1 VKGEDLSS
9 LLNLGASFT
18 DVPGGT
24 ANWAFAGNINYKSA
38 SGIAA
43 IAISQAD
50 ANIKVNGYTG
60 VYDGNPHGA
69 TGSATGVK
77 GEDLSGL
84 LNFGASFTDVP
95 GGTANWAFAG
105 NVNYKSASGTA
116 AIAITQADAAIS
128 VQGYS
133 GVYDGNAHEATGS
146 ALGVKGENLSTL
158 LNLGATFT
166 DVPGGTA
173 NWSFAGNTN
182 YKSANGNAA
191 ITITQ
196 ADANISVQGY
206 SGVYDGNGHGAT
218 GTATGVK
225 GENLSN
231 LLSLGGMFTDVP
243 GGTVNWSFAGNTNYK
258 SAGGSVSIT
267 ITQADATI
275 NVNGYTGT
283 YDGNP
288 HGASGKAVGVKGED
302 LSSLLSLGSS
312 FTNVPGGTANWSF
325 AGNVDYRPA
334 SNSVPII
341 IDKAD
346 STVSI
351 TVSSATFDGTP
362 HGGTALVTGAGGL
375 NQPITPSY
383 SGTTF
388 SGAAYALTPG
398 APTHAGTY
406 QVSAS
411 FGGDNN
417 HNPSSGSANFTIFQ
431 ASSSSVVTV
440 PGGASFTYDSN
451 PHPATVSVTGAGGLN
466 LTPAPLY
473 SCGHVPTYVAD
484 LGCTASY
491 SFAGDNDHTAS
502 NATVT
507 YTIAR
512 APLVVSTNSASMILD
527 APLPQFSGTLVGVLG
542 SDGISASYTT
552 GATGTVIGAFAI
564 TPILSDPN
572 NRLPNYNLTSHNGT
586 LTVQYA
592 AAGLCYG
599 DYGHQ
604 ILAPIA
610 ANGTS
615 TLKQG
620 STIPAK
626 FRVCDALGNSI
637 SAVSATGVPVVAQFN
652 LIGIISGTVTQT
664 VDQTVASTTPDT
676 AFRWDATGQQWIF
689 NISTK
694 GLPVASTYVYQIVLN
709 DGSKIQ
715 FQYGLPR

>member
-1 VKGEDLSS
+1 ATATATGVKGESLAGLDLGGTTHTNASDYAADAWTFTDSTGNYNNASGTVHDRIDKANAVINVTPYSLTYDGNPHTATATATGVKGESLAGLDLGGTTHTNASDYAADAWTFTDSTGNYNNASGSVHDEINQADATIKVDGYTGVYDGNAHGATGTATGVKAEDLSSLLNLGASFTNVPGGTANWSFAGNTNYKAATGSAAVLISQAAANISVLGYSGVYDGNPHGATGTAMGVKAEDLSS

-24 ANWAFAGNINYKSA
+24 ANW
-38 SGIAA
+38 
-43 IAISQAD
+43 
-50 ANIKVNGYTG
+50 
-60 VYDGNPHGA
+60 
-69 TGSATGVK
+69 
-77 GEDLSGL
+77 
-84 LNFGASFTDVP
+84 
-95 GGTANWAFAG
+95 
-105 NVNYKSASGTA
+105 
-116 AIAITQADAAIS
+116 
-128 VQGYS
+128 
-133 GVYDGNAHEATGS
+133 
-146 ALGVKGENLSTL
+146 
-158 LNLGATFT
+158 
-166 DVPGGTA
+166 
-173 NWSFAGNTN
+173 SFAGNTN
-182 YKSANGNAA
+182 YKPASGSANIVIDQANA
-191 ITITQ
+191 T
-196 ADANISVQGY
+196 ISVQGY
-206 SGVYDGNGHGAT
+206 S
-218 GTATGVK
+218 
-225 GENLSN
+225 
-231 LLSLGGMFTDVP
+231 
-243 GGTVNWSFAGNTNYK
+243 
-258 SAGGSVSIT
+258 
-267 ITQADATI
+267 
-275 NVNGYTGT
+275 GT

-288 HGASGKAVGVKGED
+288 HGASGTASGVKGEN
-302 LSSLLSLGSS
+302 LSGMLNLGAS
-312 FTNVPGGTANWSF
+312 FANVPGGTAYWTF
-325 AGNVDYRPA
+325 AGDGNYKAV
-334 SNSVPII
+334 SGSVQIMLA
-341 IDKAD
+341 KAG
-346 STVSI
+346 STVMI
-351 TVSSATFDGTP
+351 
-362 HGGTALVTGAGGL
+362 
-375 NQPITPSY
+375 
-383 SGTTF
+383 
-388 SGAAYALTPG
+388 
-398 APTHAGTY
+398 
-406 QVSAS
+406 
-411 FGGDNN
+411 
-417 HNPSSGSANFTIFQ
+417 
-431 ASSSSVVTV
+431 TV

-512 APLVVSTNSASMILD
+512 APLVVSANSASMILD

-564 TPILSDPN
+564 TPVLSDPN

-615 TLKQG
+615 TFKQG